1 MLTLFR
7 PFNDLDRFHREFD
20 TFFRQ
25 TRTDSGGAGYSPA
38 VDITEDAQKVLIR
51 ADLPGVKQE
60 DLEVKVE
67 GNILYLSGK
76 RESATEESTEGRTYT
91 ERCTGSFFRS
101 FRLGPQVNAEGIQA
115 TLKEGVLTVEL
126 PKREEA
132 KPRQIQVTAI

>member
-1 MLTLFR
+1 MLTLWR
-7 PFNDLDRFHREFD
+7 PFNDLGRFHREFD
-20 TFFRQ
+20 HLFRQ
-25 TRTDSGGAGYSPA
+25 TRTDSGGAGYTPA
-38 VDITEDAQKVLIR
+38 VDIHEDSERVLIR
-51 ADLPGVKQE
+51 ADLPGVKQD

-76 RESATEESTEGRTYT
+76 RESVTEENAEGRYFT

-101 FRLGPQVNAEGIQA
+101 FRLGPQVNPEGIQA

-126 PKREEA
+126 PKKEAA